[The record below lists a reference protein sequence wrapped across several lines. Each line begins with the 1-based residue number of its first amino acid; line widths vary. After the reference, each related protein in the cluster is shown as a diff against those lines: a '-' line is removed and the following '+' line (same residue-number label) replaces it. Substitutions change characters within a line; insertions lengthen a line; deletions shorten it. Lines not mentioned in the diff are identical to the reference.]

1 MGPSERLR
9 DYCREVS
16 GYIRWK
22 GIRPAV
28 EAEIEDHLQDQ
39 RDAYMAAGDDEET
52 AAGRAIA
59 QMGDPALVGRA
70 LDQTHRPR
78 PQWFLAGLTG
88 LLMLLGLAVNCF
100 VLRPAP
106 GLLVVPYFLP
116 YALAFG
122 VFLCFYFMDFSQLG
136 RHGWTLYGLVLAFA
150 ALGILLGEWGPGSL
164 VLAVGRLRMRLSYLA
179 LVFPAA
185 YALAVYR
192 MRSMGLPGIL
202 LSGAASL
209 PPAVVLLLVSNLSG
223 LILYAVAALG
233 TLCLAIGR
241 GWFGPNRRRQV
252 LVISA
257 LLAGALLCLGALGR
271 RYLSGRLGILLH
283 PEQDRLGAG
292 YVYCMIRDILSE
304 SVWWGTGGVP
314 EWVGSMELL
323 PNLRTDF
330 ALVYLAHRFG
340 FAAWLG
346 MAALMAVFS
355 AVGVRKALGEGS
367 MLGSLLALAAALTLA
382 VQAGSYLICSLGY
395 GLFGPLSLPFIS
407 DGLGALLLN
416 AALTGLMLS
425 VFRTGEAYRLLSGRE
440 GRGGRSAWEPPCI

>member
-1 MGPSERLR
+1 
-9 DYCREVS
+9 
-16 GYIRWK
+16 
-22 GIRPAV
+22 
-28 EAEIEDHLQDQ
+28 
-39 RDAYMAAGDDEET
+39 
-52 AAGRAIA
+52 
-59 QMGDPALVGRA
+59 
-70 LDQTHRPR
+70 
-78 PQWFLAGLTG
+78 
-88 LLMLLGLAVNCF
+88 
-100 VLRPAP
+100 
-106 GLLVVPYFLP
+106 
-116 YALAFG
+116 
-122 VFLCFYFMDFSQLG
+122 
-136 RHGWTLYGLVLAFA
+136 
-150 ALGILLGEWGPGSL
+150 
-164 VLAVGRLRMRLSYLA
+164 MRLSYLA

-202 LSGAASL
+202 LGGIGYL
-209 PPAVVLLLVSNLSG
+209 PPAVILVCIPCLSG
-223 LILYAVAALG
+223 LILYSIAALG

-257 LLAGALLCLGALGR
+257 LLAGALLCLAVLGR

-314 EWVGSMELL
+314 EWVGSVELL

-425 VFRTGEAYRLLSGRE
+425 VFRTGEAYRDRPLPGGEVCGR
-440 GRGGRSAWEPPCI
+440 RSAWEPPCI